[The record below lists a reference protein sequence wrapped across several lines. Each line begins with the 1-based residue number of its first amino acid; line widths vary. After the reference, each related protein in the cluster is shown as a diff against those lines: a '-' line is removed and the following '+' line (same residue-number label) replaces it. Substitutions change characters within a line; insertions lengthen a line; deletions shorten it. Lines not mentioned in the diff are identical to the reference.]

1 MVLILVK
8 VYKASNL
15 DTIMFALFQIQEFRE
30 ESKEICC
37 IGTFTPEIIL
47 VLIFS
52 LNFSCI
58 KKRKKEK
65 EKRLN

>member
-1 MVLILVK
+1 MVLILIK

-15 DTIMFALFQIQEFRE
+15 DTVMLALFQIQEFRK
-30 ESKEICC
+30 ESKKICC

-58 KKRKKEK
+58 KKKKK
-65 EKRLN
+65 KKKLN